1 MNATIKVNYQSTNNA
16 FTAQK
21 WLANLPSLFAAD
33 FEVANKYTKEER
45 AVFAHTV
52 ETSLDRL
59 ERVTAQAKLDSNQ
72 LGHPSHNELT
82 HLSIAW
88 SESDAYVL
96 IIDNRSMLHVV
107 LNFLT
112 RTTSTQVWHNLSY
125 DGKYIQYLTGKFPIN
140 YEDTQILAK
149 TILNHVD
156 TYKANTG
163 LKQLAGHKYG
173 GWGISSDN
181 FTKEQM
187 YDEHVLLYAATD
199 ACATYWLWIQIQANL

>member
-187 YDEHVLLYAATD
+187 YDNHVLLYAATD
-199 ACATYWLWIQIQANL
+199 ACATYWLWTQIQANL

>member
-21 WLANLPSLFAAD
+21 WLANLPTLFAAD

-199 ACATYWLWIQIQANL
+199 ACATYWLWTQIQANL

>member
-1 MNATIKVNYQSTNNA
+1 MQATIKVNYQSTSNP
-16 FTAQK
+16 FLAQK
-21 WLANLPSLFAAD
+21 WLANLPDLFAAD
-33 FEVANKYTKEER
+33 FEVANKYTEEQR
-45 AVFAHTV
+45 ANFAHTV
-52 ETSLDRL
+52 ANSPDKLTRI
-59 ERVTAQAKLDSNQ
+59 TAQAKLDSDQ

-82 HLSIAW
+82 HLSVAW
-88 SESDAYVL
+88 SPSDAYVL
-96 IIDNRSMLHVV
+96 IIDNRSMLNVV

-173 GWGISSDN
+173 AWGISSDN

-187 YDEHVLLYAATD
+187 YDEHVLQYAAID
-199 ACATYWLWIQIQANL
+199 AAATYWLWTEIQANL